1 MKELNAN
8 IHFRVPDDYDINE
21 AKELIYFMISDCA
34 WDNIYEMGY
43 KVLEFSITECG
54 KKTGF
59 LFFNEEEDE

>member
-1 MKELNAN
+1 MKNLKVEIN
-8 IHFRVPDDYDINE
+8 FKVPNDYDIYE
-21 AKELIYFMISDCA
+21 AKELIYYMISDCT